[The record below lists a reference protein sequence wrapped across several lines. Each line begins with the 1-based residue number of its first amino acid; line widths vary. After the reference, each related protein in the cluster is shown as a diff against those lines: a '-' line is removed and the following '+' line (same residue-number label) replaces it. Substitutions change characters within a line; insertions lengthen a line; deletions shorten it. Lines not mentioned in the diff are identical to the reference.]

1 MNYIK
6 LPGMDNPVSIFDIC
20 QAHAQLE
27 SDYNVGGWVHERPSN
42 KRRMEATSCQL
53 ARLGYSASYRW
64 VNICEVDECDD
75 PDDDAVRDIYL
86 KNVLQWGLPID
97 DEMRAFMAAR
107 YVPEYLNSFPS
118 WSKV

>member
-6 LPGMDNPVSIFDIC
+6 LPDMDNPVSVFDIC

-27 SDYNVGGWVHERPSN
+27 SDYNIGGWLRERPSN

-53 ARLGYSASYRW
+53 SRIGYHMGGRW
-64 VNICEVDECDD
+64 VNICEVDESDD

-86 KNVLQWGLPID
+86 KNVLQLGLPID
-97 DEMRAFMAAR
+97 NEMHTFMASR
-107 YVPEYLNSFPS
+107 YVPEYLASFQN
-118 WSKV
+118 WRNQ